1 MIHPFNRLNRLN
13 CIVLTLGLAVLPM
26 IALPVQAAPKKQPT
40 TWTGVLSKLFQKKP
54 APGASRPIESLCPI
68 APGDSAEVW
77 NLQPTLVWTGKTGA
91 IAIQE
96 KQTEKVIWKADI
108 RKKALDKTT
117 SGQWAKNLN
126 YVQYLGEPLNP
137 GQEYEWVLF
146 DLDGKTQLVRYPF
159 RIMAGESRM
168 EVAQGLSALK
178 NVVGGRETWT
188 MRRTQFFAEKQLQA
202 DAFQEIFSLRY
213 PSAELQKLLETMPNP
228 CAEGES

>member
-1 MIHPFNRLNRLN
+1 MLLP
-13 CIVLTLGLAVLPM
+13 LAVLP
-26 IALPVQAAPKKQPT
+26 AQATQKKQPT

-54 APGASRPIESLCPI
+54 AAGASRPIDSLCPI

-77 NLQPTLVWTGKTGA
+77 NLQPTLVWKGKTGA
-91 IAIQE
+91 IAIQD
-96 KQTEKVIWKADI
+96 KQTEKVLWKADI
-108 RKKALDKTT
+108 RKKAVDKNA

-126 YVQYLGEPLNP
+126 YVQYLGEPLHP

-159 RIMAGESRM
+159 RIMAGESRT

-213 PSAELQKLLETMPNP
+213 PSAELQQLLETMPNP
-228 CAEGES
+228 CAEGEF